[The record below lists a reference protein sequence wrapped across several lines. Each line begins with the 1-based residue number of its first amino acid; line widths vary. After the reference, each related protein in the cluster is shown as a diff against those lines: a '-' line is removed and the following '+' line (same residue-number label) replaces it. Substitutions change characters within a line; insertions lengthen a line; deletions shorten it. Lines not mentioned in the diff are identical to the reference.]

1 MSSCTSNGGITWM
14 RRIVWWVALLSACT
28 AWADPPTPWPTEL
41 TQYYTTQCEHGLRMQ
56 GDGPTKARTIC
67 GCMASGL
74 SKEFGMEGFE
84 HMRTARLD
92 PKGSFH
98 DRRFHTVADACYR
111 SYLNPVKR
119 LN

>member
-1 MSSCTSNGGITWM
+1 MAMLKRPPRW
-14 RRIVWWVALLSACT
+14 VWLWALCLCVGVRVAR
-28 AWADPPTPWPTEL
+28 ADPPTPWPADL
-41 TQYYTTQCEHGLRMQ
+41 TKYYTTQCEHGLRMQ

-74 SKEFGMEGFE
+74 SKEFGMEGFDD
-84 HMRTARLD
+84 MQTARLD

-111 SYLNPVKR
+111 MYLNPVKR